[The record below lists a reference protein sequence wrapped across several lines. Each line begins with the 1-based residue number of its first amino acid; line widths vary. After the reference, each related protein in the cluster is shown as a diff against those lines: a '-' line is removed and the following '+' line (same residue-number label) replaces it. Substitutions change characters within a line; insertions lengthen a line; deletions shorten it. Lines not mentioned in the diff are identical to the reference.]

1 MSSEKRK
8 CFKFQ
13 VLARPQEVQEYST
26 FIHAENKEDAL
37 KRLSG
42 RFVFHEI
49 EQVILVDE
57 FVTHKNLDKGLCEHQ
72 GKIYG
77 FHDISDDDFSKMKE
91 YGGED

>member
-1 MSSEKRK
+1 MGSKKRK

-26 FIHAENKEDAL
+26 FIHVENKEDAL

-42 RFVFHEI
+42 RFMFHEI

-57 FVTHKNLDKGLCEHQ
+57 IVTRKNLDRQICEHQ
-72 GKIYG
+72 GKFYG

-91 YGGED
+91 FEGED